1 VCQPRACGFESHR
14 GYQECFQAEERLGV
28 GHVGGL
34 GYRELMTERFP
45 EAGRLSAHV
54 LLDAVSTYEHNAPE
68 DLNASAMN
76 LALRRL
82 NEIDGVLKATM
93 SEEDTLSLDASNL
106 LGGAIVTLSW
116 LIEQLAAARG
126 VERLAVVAQVR
137 EFLDAA

>member
-1 VCQPRACGFESHR
+1 
-14 GYQECFQAEERLGV
+14 
-28 GHVGGL
+28 
-34 GYRELMTERFP
+34 MTERFP

-82 NEIDGVLKATM
+82 NEVDGALKATM

-116 LIEQLAAARG
+116 LIEQLAVARG
-126 VERLAVVAQVR
+126 VERLAVVAEVR
-137 EFLDAA
+137 EFLDAE